1 MYAMYASASVEGNV
15 MILAQHVAKICIRA
29 KPKLSCGCMIMQ
41 KAI

>member
-1 MYAMYASASVEGNV
+1 MYAMYVSPSVAGNA
-15 MILAQHVAKICIRA
+15 MILAQHVAKIGMRA